1 MAKRP
6 PLGAPAPDP
15 KPTAKRTPTEAQSAV
30 IRHPLPPSRRGKV
43 QMAAYFTPDAK
54 RQFDVFAAREG
65 RSLQSI
71 MEEMYDDF
79 ATKHG
84 MHRLA
89 SLES

>member
-1 MAKRP
+1 MARRP

-15 KPTAKRTPTEAQSAV
+15 KPTATRTPTETQSAV
-30 IRHPLPPSRRGKV
+30 LRHSLPPSRRGKV
-43 QMAAYFTPDAK
+43 QMAGYFTPDAK

-89 SLES
+89 SLGS